1 MDPILAVGAA
11 KAGSDAII
19 RPHMGNHS
27 TQSITYPMSEMGH
40 SATSVSRSRMS
51 ALGVI
56 SEIEFCAENNS
67 SKVKRVGFEPGTDR
81 PYNGLS
87 SALDGVPGGGIPPA
101 SESRFL
107 WRGLPPVDAD
117 RLAARPSM
125 NLVST
130 QHALLPCLAPD
141 LSHRS
146 LRGVSMEGRS
156 TIVSPVR
163 CGEASLSSGK

>member
-1 MDPILAVGAA
+1 MATTGGRSAAAQRGGSQAKVMLRSLA
-11 KAGSDAII
+11 
-19 RPHMGNHS
+19 R
-27 TQSITYPMSEMGH
+27 
-40 SATSVSRSRMS
+40 
-51 ALGVI
+51 
-56 SEIEFCAENNS
+56 
-67 SKVKRVGFEPGTDR
+67 
-81 PYNGLS
+81 
-87 SALDGVPGGGIPPA
+87 
-101 SESRFL
+101 
-107 WRGLPPVDAD
+107 
-117 RLAARPSM
+117 M